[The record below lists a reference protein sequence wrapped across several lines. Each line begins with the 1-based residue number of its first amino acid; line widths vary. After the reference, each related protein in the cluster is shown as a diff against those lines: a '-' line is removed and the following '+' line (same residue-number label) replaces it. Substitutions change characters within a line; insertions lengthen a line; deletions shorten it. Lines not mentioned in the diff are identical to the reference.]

1 MGKDALSR
9 TRYSERAFPPYRHE
23 PGKTPHPERH
33 PDGHMYG
40 REPASEEDDF
50 LYGVDLFN
58 AAYWW
63 EAHVYFERLWAE
75 TPFADEREFLQGLI
89 QLAAALVKRREGS
102 AAGDAKLKAKAL
114 EKLLHTRERSGVCM
128 GVRLDPL
135 IANIQ
140 IEDGGSIVIVIEH
153 RP

>member
-1 MGKDALSR
+1 
-9 TRYSERAFPPYRHE
+9 
-23 PGKTPHPERH
+23 
-33 PDGHMYG
+33 MYA
-40 REPASEEDDF
+40 RSMAAEDDDF

-75 TPFADEREFLQGLI
+75 TASAEEREFLQGLI
-89 QLAAALVKRREGS
+89 QLAAALLKRRAGNK
-102 AAGDAKLKAKAL
+102 AGDAKLTAKAI
-114 EKLLHTRERSGVCM
+114 EKLRRTREHSGAVCM

-135 IANIQ
+135 IASLEASDTARESAF
-140 IEDGGSIVIVIEH
+140 IEIAS